1 MSRRIDHPRYAHPS
15 LNLLPAVALATAILS
30 GCGQGENEA
39 SAMPPPQVGVA
50 QVQVQNV
57 SRWDQFNGR
66 IEATETVELRPRVTG
81 YIERVAFREGQE
93 VKQGDVL
100 FNIDPRSY
108 RAELQRAEAQL
119 KRAQALARQSR
130 NEAQRAKVLVQSQ
143 AVSTEQYEQR
153 RAADESA
160 QADVRAAQAALATA
174 QLNLQ
179 WTEVRAPIDGRTDR
193 ARVTAGNLVVAG
205 DAASVLTTLVSQEQA
220 YVYFDVDENAFLRYA
235 QMARDGS
242 RPDGSNGSLPVRIG
256 LANESGF
263 PHAGTLDFVSNQ
275 LNRSSGTVR
284 LRAVLDNRER
294 LFTPGLY
301 ARVQLLGSGEFEAM
315 LVDDKAILTD
325 QDRKYVYIVDEQGLA
340 QRRDVQPGGSAEGL
354 RIIDKGLQPGD
365 RVIVSGV
372 QKVFMP
378 GMPVDAQPQADSA
391 DHAAN

>member
-1 MSRRIDHPRYAHPS
+1 MSRCVNHPRCARS
-15 LNLLPAVALATAILS
+15 RLSLLPAAVLAAVLLS
-30 GCGQGENEA
+30 GCAEEEGGA
-39 SAMPPPQVGVA
+39 HGMPPQVGVA
-50 QVQVQNV
+50 PVLVKTV
-57 SRWDQFNGR
+57 SHWDQFNGR

-93 VKQGDVL
+93 VKKGDVL

-119 KRAQALARQSR
+119 KRAQALARQSA

-174 QLNLQ
+174 QLKLQ

-242 RPDGSNGSLPVRIG
+242 RPDGSGGSLPVRIG
-256 LANESGF
+256 LANEQGF
-263 PHAGTLDFVSNQ
+263 PHAGTLDFASNQ
-275 LNRSSGTVR
+275 LNRSSGTLR
-284 LRAVLDNRER
+284 LRAVLDNHER

-354 RIIDKGLQPGD
+354 RIIDNGLQRGD
-365 RVIVSGV
+365 RVIVSGM

-378 GMPVDAQPQADSA
+378 GMPVDAQAQADSA

>member
-1 MSRRIDHPRYAHPS
+1 
-15 LNLLPAVALATAILS
+15 
-30 GCGQGENEA
+30 
-39 SAMPPPQVGVA
+39 MPPPQVGVA
-50 QVQVQNV
+50 PVQMKTVT
-57 SRWDQFNGR
+57 RWDQFNGR

-93 VKQGDVL
+93 VKRGDVL
-100 FNIDPRSY
+100 FSIDPRSY
-108 RAELQRAEAQL
+108 RAELQHAEAQL

-130 NEAQRAKVLVQSQ
+130 NEAQRAKVLVQSH

-153 RAADESA
+153 RASDESA

-205 DAASVLTTLVSQEQA
+205 DAASVLTTLVSQAQA

-242 RPDGSNGSLPVRIG
+242 RPDGSLPVRIG
-256 LANESGF
+256 LANESDF
-263 PHAGTLDFVSNQ
+263 PHAGNLDFASNQ
-275 LNRSSGTVR
+275 LNRSSGTMR

-294 LFTPGLY
+294 RFTPGLY

-340 QRRDVQPGGSAEGL
+340 QRRDVQPGGTAEGL
-354 RIIDKGLQPGD
+354 RIIDKGLKPGD

-378 GMPVDAQPQADSA
+378 GIPVDVQTQADSA